1 MNPQTHLS
9 IDPALCGTPVALGDG
24 TATVRLQTTA
34 AMAADERGLVHGG
47 FVFGAADY
55 AAMLA
60 VNDPNVVLGASS
72 SRFLAPVTVGQVV
85 VLVATRTRV
94 EGRKHKVEVIG
105 AVGER
110 DVYTGEFTTYVLA
123 GHVLDG

>member
-1 MNPQTHLS
+1 MQPKTHLS
-9 IDPALCGTPVALGDG
+9 VDPALCGTPVSLGPG
-24 TATVRLQTTA
+24 TATVRLRTTP

-60 VNDPNVVLGASS
+60 VNDENVVLGSSS
-72 SRFLAPVTVGQVV
+72 SRFLAPVRVGQVV

-105 AVGER
+105 AVGEQ
-110 DVYTGEFTTYVLA
+110 DVFKGEFRTYVLE